1 MNPIAVLGLDCRF
14 PGAPDPG
21 AYWDLLA
28 AGADGVGPR
37 PASRRVG
44 DTRRTSGPVAR
55 PDGGFIDDADAFD
68 HVFFGIGRA
77 EAAAMDP
84 QQRLLL
90 QTAWRALED
99 AGINPRSLAG
109 SGTGI
114 YVGAMAD
121 DWSRLRLADDAAITP
136 RTGTGAGRAILANRL
151 SYQLD
156 LRGPSL
162 TVDSACS
169 SALIAVHLAMGAL
182 LSGECDIALACGVNL
197 VMSDVLDE
205 IYGQS
210 GLAAP
215 DGRCKPFGAQADG
228 IGRAEGVGAVV
239 LQRPAA
245 ARAAGRPVRALLLG
259 SAVNQDGRSNGI
271 MAPSRR
277 AQREVI
283 EAACRRAGVEPQRV
297 GWVEAHGT
305 GTPVGDLIEARALGD
320 VYGGLRP
327 EPCAISSVKGNIGH
341 AEGAAGIAG
350 LIKAV
355 LALEHRLVPPVRT
368 AGGEH
373 PGLDLSSHGL
383 RLLTEPL
390 PLPEG
395 EMLAAVSSFGMGG
408 SNAHVVLSSA
418 PRPAP
423 AVVRDTH
430 TEDGGSGEHPGVFTL
445 TAPSA
450 EALRRNLV
458 VQARSLAA
466 RVQEPVTPLCWTSN
480 VTRTGMAYRI
490 AIPADDTAGLA
501 AALDAAAEAGEGV
514 QEPPEPPVVAFL
526 YTGQGAQYPGMTS
539 RLYRESPLYRHYLDE
554 ASRALEPHLGESV
567 TELLLGRDERVHRTG
582 WTQPA
587 VFAVQ
592 YALTGYLQELGVRPG
607 AVLGHSIGEFAAA
620 VAAGALGLRDA
631 AALVTARGTAMEA
644 LPAGGGML
652 AVRAH
657 PDDLRELLADEPL
670 VGLGAANGA
679 AASVL
684 SGDLTALARIR
695 EQLGARGVGCTPLKV
710 SHAFHSVLM
719 DPVLPGFAETAGTV
733 DAAPPQVPL
742 ASTRYGRMLRD
753 EPMDGA
759 YWTGQAAEPVL
770 FSSALGALNEALA
783 PTHLI
788 EIGPKPQLLP
798 LAGRAGLRG
807 DIEFLH
813 PAPGAEASGRDL
825 AELVAALFRA
835 GLDPE
840 WDALYA
846 PRRRTAERLR
856 PYVFSDRHR
865 FWHQPAEPGERQ
877 PAGPAEPAGRRSA
890 KPVVRPAQPAL
901 ALGPPAALPAEFAGP
916 DAAPARLDTLSR
928 EREPVLS
935 AVIEAVAEVG
945 DYPLEQVVRSARFY
959 EDLGFDS
966 VMIMQLKD
974 RIEAR
979 LPDAGE
985 ISVQQLLPALRS
997 VGSLA
1002 EFLTECVSVR
1012 TP

>member
-44 DTRRTSGPVAR
+44 DTRRASVPAAR

-68 HVFFGIGRA
+68 HAFFGIGRA

-99 AGINPRSLAG
+99 AGINPRDLAG

-215 DGRCKPFGAQADG
+215 DGRCKPFGAQANG

-239 LQRPAA
+239 LQRLEG
-245 ARAAGRPVRALLLG
+245 ARDEGRPVRALLLG

-283 EAACRRAGVEPQRV
+283 QAACKRAGVEPQRI

-368 AGGEH
+368 VGGEH
-373 PGLDLSSHGL
+373 PGLDLAAHGL

-418 PRPAP
+418 PRQTAP
-423 AVVRDTH
+423 IAAPQTNNG
-430 TEDGGSGEHPGVFTL
+430 ESGESPGVFTL
-445 TAPSA
+445 TAPTA

-466 RVQEPVTPLCWTSN
+466 RAQEPVTPLCWTSN
-480 VTRTGMAYRI
+480 LTRTGMAYRI
-490 AIPADDTAGLA
+490 AIPAEDTAGLA

-514 QEPPEPPVVAFL
+514 PEPPEPPVVAFL
-526 YTGQGAQYPGMTS
+526 FTGQGAQYPGMTS

-554 ASRALEPHLGESV
+554 ASRALEPHLGGSI

-592 YALTGYLQELGVRPG
+592 YALAGYLEELGVRPG

-620 VAAGALGLRDA
+620 VTAGALGLEDA
-631 AALVTARGTAMEA
+631 AALVAARGTAMEA
-644 LPAGGGML
+644 LPEGGGML

-657 PDDLRELLADEPL
+657 PDDLREVLAGEPL

-684 SGDLTALARIR
+684 SGDLAGLARIR
-695 EQLGARGVGCTPLKV
+695 EQLAARGVGCTPLKV

-719 DPVLPGFAETAGTV
+719 EPVLPGFRTTADGITAGEPRIPFFSTV
-733 DAAPPQVPL
+733 RGGLLAGRPLDADYWCEHITGSVRFADAA
-742 ASTRYGRMLRD
+742 
-753 EPMDGA
+753 
-759 YWTGQAAEPVL
+759 AAL
-770 FSSALGALNEALA
+770 LGSDV
-783 PTHLI
+783 THLV
-788 EIGPKPQLLP
+788 ELGPKPVLLP
-798 LAGRAGLRG
+798 LARRLPGGSGL
-807 DIEFLH
+807 
-813 PAPGAEASGRDL
+813 PGISVVRDAHSGALTAAEA
-825 AELVAALFRA
+825 AAALYTA
-835 GLDPE
+835 GVDIRWELLYRPE
-840 WDALYA
+840 DKVHAQLA
-846 PRRRTAERLR
+846 PQSFDTSA
-856 PYVFSDRHR
+856 R
-865 FWHQPAEPGERQ
+865 FWYEP
-877 PAGPAEPAGRRSA
+877 P
-890 KPVVRPAQPAL
+890 RPA
-901 ALGPPAALPAEFAGP
+901 
-916 DAAPARLDTLSR
+916 AAPAGEPGS
-928 EREPVLS
+928 PVLS
-935 AVIEAVAEVG
+935 LVRADSGPRAPEHDGGGLAEAVRETVAGITGAEEG
-945 DYPLEQVVRSARFY
+945 TLRDDDRFY
-959 EDLGFDS
+959 DDLGFDS
-966 VMIMQLKD
+966 VMFMELKY
-974 RIEAR
+974 RLEEA
-979 LPDAGE
+979 
-985 ISVQQLLPALRS
+985 VPALGELS
-997 VGSLA
+997 IPEMMSSL
-1002 EFLTECVSVR
+1002 VSVTTLIGYLR
-1012 TP
+1012 EQLARVPA

>member
-44 DTRRTSGPVAR
+44 DTRRASGPAAR

-68 HVFFGIGRA
+68 HAFFGIGRA

-99 AGINPRSLAG
+99 AGINPRDLAG
-109 SGTGI
+109 SGTGV

-182 LSGECDIALACGVNL
+182 RSGECDIALACGVNL

-239 LQRPAA
+239 LQRLAD
-245 ARAAGRPVRALLLG
+245 AREEVRPVRALLLG
-259 SAVNQDGRSNGI
+259 SAINQDGRSNGI

-283 EAACRRAGVEPQRV
+283 QAACRRAGVEPQRV

-373 PGLDLSSHGL
+373 PGLDLASHGL
-383 RLLTEPL
+383 RLLTDPL

-423 AVVRDTH
+423 ALRSDPH
-430 TEDGGSGEHPGVFTL
+430 DPHGPQETEDGEGGEHPGVFTL

-466 RVQEPVTPLCWTSN
+466 RAQEPVTPLCWTSN
-480 VTRTGMAYRI
+480 VTRTGMGYRI
-490 AIPADDTAGLA
+490 AIPAEDTAGLA

-539 RLYRESPLYRHYLDE
+539 RLYRESPLYRHHLDE
-554 ASRALEPHLGESV
+554 ASRALRPHLGESI

-592 YALTGYLQELGVRPG
+592 YALTGYLRELGVRPG

-620 VAAGALGLRDA
+620 VAAGALGLADA
-631 AALVTARGTAMEA
+631 AALVAARGTAMEA
-644 LPAGGGML
+644 LPEGGGML

-684 SGDLTALARIR
+684 SGDLAALARIR
-695 EQLGARGVGCTPLKV
+695 EQLAARGVGCTPLKV

-719 DPVLPGFAETAGTV
+719 DPVLPGFRTTADRITAGEPRLPFYSTV
-733 DAAPPQVPL
+733 RGALLAGRPLDADYWCEHITGTVRFADAA
-742 ASTRYGRMLRD
+742 
-753 EPMDGA
+753 
-759 YWTGQAAEPVL
+759 AAL
-770 FSSALGALNEALA
+770 LGSDV
-783 PTHLI
+783 THLV
-788 EIGPKPQLLP
+788 EIGPKPVLLS
-798 LAGRAGLRG
+798 LARRL
-807 DIEFLH
+807 
-813 PAPGAEASGRDL
+813 PGGSALPGIPVVRDAHSGALTAAEA
-825 AELVAALFRA
+825 AAALYTA
-835 GLDPE
+835 GVDIR
-840 WDALYA
+840 W
-846 PRRRTAERLR
+846 ERLYR
-856 PYVFSDRHR
+856 PEDKVHARLAPQSFDTSAR
-865 FWHQPAEPGERQ
+865 FWHEPPRPAAAPGGEPG
-877 PAGPAEPAGRRSA
+877 
-890 KPVVRPAQPAL
+890 
-901 ALGPPAALPAEFAGP
+901 
-916 DAAPARLDTLSR
+916 T
-928 EREPVLS
+928 PVLS
-935 AVIEAVAEVG
+935 LVRADSGSRAPERDGGGLAEAVRETVAGITGAAEG
-945 DYPLEQVVRSARFY
+945 TLRDDDRFY
-959 EDLGFDS
+959 DDLGFDS
-966 VMIMQLKD
+966 VMFMELKY
-974 RIEAR
+974 RLEEA
-979 LPDAGE
+979 
-985 ISVQQLLPALRS
+985 VPALGELS
-997 VGSLA
+997 IPEMMSSL
-1002 EFLTECVSVR
+1002 VSVTTLIGYLR
-1012 TP
+1012 EQLARVPA

>member
-44 DTRRTSGPVAR
+44 DTRRASGPAAR

-68 HVFFGIGRA
+68 HAFFGIGRA

-99 AGINPRSLAG
+99 SGINPRDLAG

-169 SALIAVHLAMGAL
+169 SALIAVHLAAGAL

-239 LQRPAA
+239 LQRLDG

-283 EAACRRAGVEPQRV
+283 QAACRRAGVDPQRI

-373 PGLDLSSHGL
+373 PGLELSAHGL
-383 RLLTEPL
+383 RLLTDPL
-390 PLPEG
+390 PLPDG

-408 SNAHVVLSSA
+408 SNAHVVLATA
-418 PRPAP
+418 PRPPAP
-423 AVVRDTH
+423 APQ
-430 TEDGGSGEHPGVFTL
+430 GEYGEAPGVFTL
-445 TAPSA
+445 TAPTA
-450 EALRRNLV
+450 EALRRNLA
-458 VQARSLAA
+458 VQAGSLAA
-466 RVQEPVTPLCWTSN
+466 RTQEPVTPLCWTSN
-480 VTRTGMAYRI
+480 LTRTGMAYRI
-490 AIPADDTAGLA
+490 AIPAEDTAGLA

-514 QEPPEPPVVAFL
+514 AEPPEPPVVAFL
-526 YTGQGAQYPGMTS
+526 FTGQGAQYPGMTT
-539 RLYRESPLYRHYLDE
+539 RLYRESPLYRRHLDD
-554 ASRALEPHLGESV
+554 ASRALEPHLGGSV
-567 TELLLGRDERVHRTG
+567 TELLLSRDERVHRTG

-592 YALTGYLQELGVRPG
+592 YALAGYLEELGVRPG

-620 VAAGALGLRDA
+620 VTAGALGLEDA
-631 AALVTARGTAMEA
+631 AALVAVRGTSMEA
-644 LPAGGGML
+644 LPEGGGML

-657 PDDLRELLADEPL
+657 PDDLREVLAGETL

-684 SGDLTALARIR
+684 SGDLEALARIR
-695 EQLGARGVGCTPLKV
+695 EQLAARGVGCTPLKV

-719 DPVLPGFAETAGTV
+719 DPVVPGFRATADRITAGEPRLPFFSTV
-733 DAAPPQVPL
+733 RGGLLAGRPLDADYWCEHITGTVRFADAA
-742 ASTRYGRMLRD
+742 
-753 EPMDGA
+753 
-759 YWTGQAAEPVL
+759 AAL
-770 FSSALGALNEALA
+770 LGSGV
-783 PTHLI
+783 THLV
-788 EIGPKPQLLP
+788 ELGPKPVLLP
-798 LAGRAGLRG
+798 LARRLPGGSGL
-807 DIEFLH
+807 
-813 PAPGAEASGRDL
+813 PGISVVRDAHSGALTAVEA
-825 AELVAALFRA
+825 AAALYTA
-835 GLDPE
+835 GVDIDWARLYRPE
-840 WDALYA
+840 DQRYA
-846 PRRRTAERLR
+846 RLAPQSFDTTA
-856 PYVFSDRHR
+856 R
-865 FWHQPAEPGERQ
+865 FWHEPPR
-877 PAGPAEPAGRRSA
+877 
-890 KPVVRPAQPAL
+890 
-901 ALGPPAALPAEFAGP
+901 PPAAPAGEPG
-916 DAAPARLDTLSR
+916 S
-928 EREPVLS
+928 PVLS
-935 AVIEAVAEVG
+935 LVRAGSGPRPPERDGGGLAEAVRETIAGIIGADEG
-945 DYPLEQVVRSARFY
+945 ALRDDDRFY
-959 EDLGFDS
+959 DDLGFDS
-966 VMIMQLKD
+966 VMFMELKY
-974 RIEAR
+974 RLEEA
-979 LPDAGE
+979 
-985 ISVQQLLPALRS
+985 VPALGELS
-997 VGSLA
+997 IPEMMSSLVSLA
-1002 EFLTECVSVR
+1002 TLTGYLREQLARV
-1012 TP
+1012 PA

>member
-44 DTRRTSGPVAR
+44 DTRRASGPAAR

-68 HVFFGIGRA
+68 HAFFGIGRA

-99 AGINPRSLAG
+99 AGVNPRDLAG

-215 DGRCKPFGAQADG
+215 DGRCKPFGAQANG

-239 LQRPAA
+239 LQRLAG
-245 ARAAGRPVRALLLG
+245 AREAGRPVRALLLG

-283 EAACRRAGVEPQRV
+283 QAACRRAGVEPQRI

-373 PGLDLSSHGL
+373 PGLDLAAHGL

-418 PRPAP
+418 PRPTAP
-423 AVVRDTH
+423 PVPEDRDA
-430 TEDGGSGEHPGVFTL
+430 EDGEHPGVFTL
-445 TAPSA
+445 TAPNA

-466 RVQEPVTPLCWTSN
+466 RAQEPVTPLCWTSN
-480 VTRTGMAYRI
+480 LTRTGMAYRI
-490 AIPADDTAGLA
+490 AIPAEDTAGLA

-514 QEPPEPPVVAFL
+514 PEPPEPPVVAFL

-539 RLYRESPLYRHYLDE
+539 RLYRESPLYRRHLDE
-554 ASRALEPHLGESV
+554 ASLALEPHLGGSI

-592 YALTGYLQELGVRPG
+592 YALAGYLEELGVRPG

-620 VAAGALGLRDA
+620 VTAGALGLEDA
-631 AALVTARGTAMEA
+631 AALVAARGTAMEA
-644 LPAGGGML
+644 LPEGGGML

-657 PDDLRELLADEPL
+657 PDDLREVLAGEPL

-684 SGDLTALARIR
+684 SGDLTAIGRIR

-719 DPVLPGFAETAGTV
+719 DPVLPGFRTTADRITAGEPRLPFFSTV
-733 DAAPPQVPL
+733 RGGLLAGRPLDADYWCEHITGTVRFADAA
-742 ASTRYGRMLRD
+742 
-753 EPMDGA
+753 
-759 YWTGQAAEPVL
+759 AAL
-770 FSSALGALNEALA
+770 LGSGV
-783 PTHLI
+783 THLV
-788 EIGPKPQLLP
+788 ELGPKPVLLP
-798 LAGRAGLRG
+798 LARRL
-807 DIEFLH
+807 
-813 PAPGAEASGRDL
+813 PGGSALPGISVVRDAQSGALTAAEA
-825 AELVAALFRA
+825 AAALYTA
-835 GLDPE
+835 GVDIR
-840 WDALYA
+840 W
-846 PRRRTAERLR
+846 ERLYR
-856 PYVFSDRHR
+856 PEDQVHARLAPQSFDTTAR
-865 FWHQPAEPGERQ
+865 FWHEP
-877 PAGPAEPAGRRSA
+877 P
-890 KPVVRPAQPAL
+890 RPA
-901 ALGPPAALPAEFAGP
+901 
-916 DAAPARLDTLSR
+916 AAPAGEPGS
-928 EREPVLS
+928 PVLS
-935 AVIEAVAEVG
+935 LVRADSGPRAPEHDGGGLAEAVRETVAGITGAEEG
-945 DYPLEQVVRSARFY
+945 TLRDDDRFY
-959 EDLGFDS
+959 DDLGFDS
-966 VMIMQLKD
+966 VMFMELKY
-974 RIEAR
+974 RLEEA
-979 LPDAGE
+979 
-985 ISVQQLLPALRS
+985 VPALGELS
-997 VGSLA
+997 IPEMMSSL
-1002 EFLTECVSVR
+1002 VSVTTLIGYLR
-1012 TP
+1012 EQLARVPA